1 MQFLINPNPFSV
13 QAAYI
18 LFFFLPEL
26 LIPLHILTSLEVRSS
41 KT

>member
-1 MQFLINPNPFSV
+1 MQFLINPNPSV
-13 QAAYI
+13 QTVYI
-18 LFFFLPEL
+18 LFFLPEL

>member
-1 MQFLINPNPFSV
+1 MQFLINPNPSSV
-13 QAAYI
+13 QTVYI
-18 LFFFLPEL
+18 LFFLPEL